1 MAPVGSYESLRSA
14 INAGADA
21 VYFGVEGLNMRSRSS
36 VNFTLDDLR
45 RISEICDENGVKSYL
60 TVNTIIYDEDMEK
73 MRSIIDAVAGSGI
86 SAIIASDMAAILY
99 ARSKGVE
106 VHISTQLS
114 VSNTETLRYYAQFAD
129 VVVLARELNLD
140 QVRAIHE
147 AIIRDDIRGPRGEL
161 VRIEMFCHGALC
173 MAVSGKCY
181 LSLHQMNSSA
191 NRGACTQIC
200 RRGYTV
206 TDRETGDQLDI
217 ENKYIMSPKDLRTIH
232 FLNKMVDAGVRVF
245 KIEGR
250 ARGPEYV
257 DIAVRSYS
265 EALQSLCEGSY
276 TEERIAGWEHEL
288 SKIFNRGFW
297 DGYYLGQRLGEW
309 SSKYGSSAT
318 RVKEYRAKGVRYF
331 SKLGVAEFYMEAGEL
346 HPGDEVVITGP
357 TTGTLILTLDEIRVD
372 LKPVDTR
379 PQRSVVLDSRSLQ
392 NPSLR
397 QTLFL
402 ASARLRG
409 DDTAP
414 CQVSDVLLKPAYQN
428 AQYAFR

>member
-265 EALQSLCEGSY
+265 EALQALCDGSY

-372 LKPVDTR
+372 LKPVETVRKGQSFSIAVPTKIR
-379 PQRSVVLDSRSLQ
+379 PSDKLYFWRPLD
-392 NPSLR
+392 
-397 QTLFL
+397 
-402 ASARLRG
+402 
-409 DDTAP
+409 
-414 CQVSDVLLKPAYQN
+414 
-428 AQYAFR
+428 